1 MFRITQL
8 KKIDAATLGVIW
20 DDGLESR
27 FDVGTLREECTC
39 AQCRDEWTGEK
50 LPQQNSSLQKLPGA
64 LPQAVRPVT
73 IESVGQYA
81 LKIVWSDGHKAGL
94 YTFEQLRKWGETK
107 VD

>member
-1 MFRITQL
+1 MFHIIEL
-8 KKIDAATLGVIW
+8 KKIDPMTLGVVW

-27 FDVGTLREECTC
+27 FDVGRLREECAC

-50 LPQQNSSLQKLPGA
+50 LPRQKLQGA
-64 LPQAVRPVT
+64 LPQAVLPVT

-94 YTFEQLRKWGETK
+94 HTFEQLRKLAGK
-107 VD
+107 N